1 MTFVAFLYIICYNI
15 FMIMSEQRPR
25 TYVRTIDAD
34 TVDKINGA
42 LDDLASTK
50 DYFRPVP
57 VESPLGL
64 YVMSQRSYLEV
75 AESIDLGIDHSE
87 LNDLLDADGS
97 DSVANKPIA
106 AIPFGVRFPTPAGR
120 KDAAI
125 KDAATAAGYNSLR
138 GIRKA
143 MLQLQPIAEKLYCP
157 PEFKNATRPLG
168 AIEFYDDPVSVTV
181 GWTDLQTRREVM
193 NERREEIIEAVSSVA
208 PFVLMSA
215 ITLEEV

>member
-1 MTFVAFLYIICYNI
+1 MTTPELT
-15 FMIMSEQRPR
+15 PR
-25 TYVRTIDAD
+25 TYVRKIDTDTI
-34 TVDKINGA
+34 DKINGA
-42 LDDLASTK
+42 LDDLASAK

-57 VESPLGL
+57 IKSPLGL
-64 YVMSQRSYLEV
+64 YVMSQKSYFKV
-75 AESIDLGIDHSE
+75 AESIALGFDQTG
-87 LNDLLDADGS
+87 LTDLLDADKS

-125 KDAATAAGYNSLR
+125 NYAATAAGYNSLK

-143 MLQLQPIAEKLYCP
+143 MLQLQPVAEKLHCP
-157 PEFKNATRPLG
+157 PELKEATRPLG
-168 AIEFYDDPVSVTV
+168 ATEFYDNPASVTV

-193 NERREEIIEAVSSVA
+193 NARREEIIEAVASVA
-208 PFVLMSA
+208 PYVLMGA